1 MLNQNQIA
9 SSSDDDDKY
18 SSDPEINEVESGP
31 APPSKSSND
40 YEDSP
45 RVKVGESDRKRNSD
59 DDNDQYP
66 EQSIDIDEDHMIDV
80 AEKIFIRIADEII
93 KQKVTVRQVLNQHI
107 FLADIDG
114 QQYELLSPE
123 GLIDSIT
130 DLGIQDLKEV
140 EIQCL
145 LKVLSKPELEG
156 AILI

>member
-1 MLNQNQIA
+1 
-9 SSSDDDDKY
+9 
-18 SSDPEINEVESGP
+18 
-31 APPSKSSND
+31 
-40 YEDSP
+40 
-45 RVKVGESDRKRNSD
+45 
-59 DDNDQYP
+59 
-66 EQSIDIDEDHMIDV
+66 MIDV

-93 KQKVTVRQVLNQHI
+93 QQKLTVRQVLNQHI

-130 DLGIQDLKEV
+130 DLGIQDLKEI

-156 AILI
+156 AILIQEFLQIMENFGLYDDGQAD